1 MTFFTN
7 RNGKKI
13 IKELDLYIRFSAIME
28 DFEQRDYFKE
38 KLKIHKNSKDSKFIN
53 TKSIGQ
59 IGFQIYPFN
68 SWSHGNINKGN
79 IFDAIEFLYPF
90 VSKPG
95 EYGALTDHTNW
106 SYGDYLDYDNELGKQ
121 EFIDDVNSLLA
132 AFNEGYELDKNGQIL
147 FRGDEDINFLDID
160 FPEYNEENID
170 SVIHLAIKQWKNKEQ
185 SIEEKKQAII
195 KLANVFEYLK
205 KERTLEKV
213 LNKKDMKDLFQ
224 IANDFAL
231 RHHNPYQKKEY
242 DMEIWVD
249 WIFQYYLSTCVAT
262 LKMIKKN
269 KP

>member
-1 MTFFTN
+1 MTFFSN

-13 IKELDLYIRFSAIME
+13 IKESDLYFRISAIIE

-38 KLKIHKNSKDSKFIN
+38 KLNIHNNSNDSKSIN

-59 IGFQIYPFN
+59 IGFKIYPFN
-68 SWSHGNINKGN
+68 SWSNDNINKEK
-79 IFDAIEFLYPF
+79 IFDAIEFLYQF

-95 EYGALTDHTNW
+95 EYGTLTDHTNW
-106 SYGDYLDYDNELGKQ
+106 NYDDYLNYDAVLGRQ
-121 EFIDDVNSLLA
+121 EFVNGLNSLLG
-132 AFNEGYELDKNGQIL
+132 AFNEGYELDENGQIL
-147 FRGDEDINFLDID
+147 FRGDENVNFLDID

-205 KERTLEKV
+205 KEKTLEKV
-213 LNKKDMKDLFQ
+213 LNKKDTNDLFQ
-224 IANDFAL
+224 IANNFAL
-231 RHHNPYQKKEY
+231 RHHNPDQKKDY
-242 DMEIWVD
+242 DKEIWLD